1 MVRIDKYLWAVRLFK
16 TRNLSSEACRKG
28 KILVDGTPV
37 KSSRMIKSGDE
48 IKIKDGP
55 IYRKYLVLDLA
66 EKRMGAK
73 LTPGFIEETTR
84 AEDLELIEL
93 TKLANKM
100 NRQRGTGRP
109 TKKERRDL
117 DDFFENSAP

>member
-1 MVRIDKYLWAVRLFK
+1 MVRIDKFLWAVRLFK
-16 TRNLSSEACRKG
+16 TRSLSSQACRKG
-28 KILVDGTPV
+28 KILMDEITV
-37 KSSRMIKSGDE
+37 KPSKMIKSGDE
-48 IKIKDGP
+48 FKIKDGP

-73 LTPGFIEETTR
+73 LTPDFIKEITA
-84 AEDLELIEL
+84 AEDLELYEL
-93 TKLANKM
+93 TRLANKM

-117 DDFFENSAP
+117 DSFFENSAY